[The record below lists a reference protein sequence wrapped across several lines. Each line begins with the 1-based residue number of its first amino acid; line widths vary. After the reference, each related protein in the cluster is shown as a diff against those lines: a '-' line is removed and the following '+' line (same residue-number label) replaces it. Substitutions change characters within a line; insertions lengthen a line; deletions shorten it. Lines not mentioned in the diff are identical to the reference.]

1 MSQPN
6 QPGIAVPVIEASD
19 LTKTYH
25 LGNQQIQALRGVSI
39 RLNRGEFASVM
50 GPSGSG
56 KSTLMHLLGCLD
68 TPGSG
73 SYFLE
78 GEDVGRMGSRDLARI
93 RNERI
98 GFVFQTFNLLPQ
110 FNALQNVCLPF
121 LYKRNGDGAAE
132 RGQAALESVGLAD
145 RAKHRPSE
153 LSGGE
158 RQRVAIARALVTDP
172 AIILADEPTGNLDS
186 ETGNDVMDLLA
197 RLVGDGLTLVVVT
210 HNPNIARLADS
221 IYHMDDG
228 RMLGSGDPR

>member
-132 RGQAALESVGLAD
+132 RGQAALESVGPG
-145 RAKHRPSE
+145 RQSE
-153 LSGGE
+153 APT
-158 RQRVAIARALVTDP
+158 VRAL
-172 AIILADEPTGNLDS
+172 
-186 ETGNDVMDLLA
+186 
-197 RLVGDGLTLVVVT
+197 
-210 HNPNIARLADS
+210 
-221 IYHMDDG
+221 G
-228 RMLGSGDPR
+228 R